1 MTSKKRRAAHL
12 EAPAQK
18 RSWLWAAFIGAAA
31 ILVAAALMLA
41 LQGRQAATSYTPE
54 VTGGPSAQIE
64 QTMFDYGDV
73 KLGQT
78 VKTQIHV
85 KNVGDKQ
92 LAFAGEPRVE
102 VVEGC

>member
-1 MTSKKRRAAHL
+1 MTSKKRRPAHTK
-12 EAPAQK
+12 EPQQK
-18 RSWLWAAFIGAAA
+18 QSWLWAAFIGGAAV
-31 ILVAAALMLA
+31 LVVAALALA
-41 LQGRQAATSYTPE
+41 LQGRQATASYAPE

-78 VKTQIHV
+78 VETQIRV
-85 KNVGDKQ
+85 KNVGDTQ

-102 VVEGC
+102 VREGC

>member
-1 MTSKKRRAAHL
+1 MTSKKRRAAHP

-31 ILVAAALMLA
+31 ILVVAALALA
-41 LQGRQAATSYTPE
+41 FQGRQTTASYTPA
-54 VTGGPSAQIE
+54 VTGAPSAQIE
-64 QTMFDYGDV
+64 QQMYDYGDV

-78 VKTQIHV
+78 VKTQISV
-85 KNVGDKQ
+85 KNVGDTQ
-92 LAFAGEPRVE
+92 LVFAGEPRVE

>member
-1 MTSKKRRAAHL
+1 MTSKRRRVAHAK
-12 EAPAQK
+12 ESPQK
-18 RSWLWAAFIGAAA
+18 RSRLWAAFIGAAA
-31 ILVAAALMLA
+31 ILVVAALMLA
-41 LQGRQAATSYTPE
+41 FQGRQATASYTPK
-54 VTGGPSAQIE
+54 VTGAPSAQIE

-78 VKTQIHV
+78 VKTQIRV
-85 KNVGDKQ
+85 KNLGDTQ

>member
-1 MTSKKRRAAHL
+1 MTSKKRRV
-12 EAPAQK
+12 APTKEPDQK

-31 ILVAAALMLA
+31 LLVVAALALA
-41 LQGRQAATSYTPE
+41 LQGRQATASYTPE
-54 VTGGPSAQIE
+54 VTGGPSAEIE

-73 KLGQT
+73 KLGET

-85 KNVGDKQ
+85 KNVGDTQ